1 MRASSLLQSS
11 IVLGTMVL
19 STAAPSFAQQAAAV
33 SSTSQSVS
41 QDTSISVNDS
51 VVMVS
56 GRMSLGL
63 LNGEAHEL
71 VYDADS
77 GRKVSELIWD
87 LDNVL
92 MLGAGVTVSPLSWLR
107 LNADVGVAVT
117 EGEGNMDD
125 YDWLATNYDGYTDW
139 STHDDLEIDKGLT
152 LDLNAEFAIL
162 RHNQSVLFAVVGYR
176 HDNWSWVARGG
187 DYIYST
193 TYLGDTRGSFQD
205 GVEVI
210 SYEQTYD
217 TPYIGIGFQADLT
230 PVSISGRLIG
240 STLVSA
246 EDEDIHHLRN
256 IRFEEDFDNGDMIG
270 VDFAVTYK
278 LNAQMA
284 LVGSFKYLEF
294 NEVKGETRATDLT
307 TGQTYLFAGDSA
319 GLDNETSTI
328 ALAFT
333 YSL

>member
-1 MRASSLLQSS
+1 MRASFLLQSS

-19 STAAPSFAQQAAAV
+19 TTAAPSLAQQAAAV
-33 SSTSQSVS
+33 SPTSQTVS
-41 QDTSISVNDS
+41 QDATISVNNS
-51 VVMVS
+51 AVMVS

-71 VYDADS
+71 VYNPSS
-77 GRKVSELIWD
+77 GKKVSELIWD

-92 MLGAGVTVSPLSWLR
+92 MLGTGVTVSPLSWLR
-107 LNADVGVAVT
+107 LNADIGVAVT
-117 EGEGNMDD
+117 EGDGNMDD
-125 YDWLATNYDGYTDW
+125 YDWMLANYDGYTHW

-176 HDNWSWVARGG
+176 HDNWGWVARGG

-193 TYLGDTRGSFQD
+193 NSLGDTRGSFQD
-205 GVEVI
+205 GSEVI

-217 TPYIGIGFQADLT
+217 TPYVGIGFKADLT

-246 EDEDIHHLRN
+246 KDEDIHHLRN

-270 VDFAVTYK
+270 IDFAVTYQ
-278 LNAQMA
+278 LNAKMA
-284 LVGSFKYLEF
+284 LVGSFQYLEF
-294 NEVKGETRATDLT
+294 NEIKGETVATDLT
-307 TGQTYLFAGDSA
+307 TGQSYLPQGDSA

-333 YSL
+333 YSF